1 MKKFSMLLLS
11 MVLTAAMLMPGLADE
26 LRGHIKA
33 VDADK
38 GTITLVEGQKDYNF
52 STTTD
57 TQFLNLK
64 GGALANGIKSG
75 DLREGRRVVVHY
87 DTKDG
92 QMVLTSLKIRP

>member
-1 MKKFSMLLLS
+1 MLLLGLLLTVA
-11 MVLTAAMLMPGLADE
+11 MVMPSLAAEMRA
-26 LRGHIKA
+26 RIKA
-33 VDADK
+33 VNANN
-38 GTITLVEGQKDYNF
+38 GIITVVEGQKDYNF
-52 STTTD
+52 TTTAD